1 MELDMISNL
10 IQKLMIAVVF
20 LGFIMGTAKA
30 ADIEAMVSQDWRVA
44 LPAELPDPTQEVAAI
59 NQ

>member
-1 MELDMISNL
+1 MISNL

-44 LPAELPDPTQEVAAI
+44 LPAELPDPTQEVAAL